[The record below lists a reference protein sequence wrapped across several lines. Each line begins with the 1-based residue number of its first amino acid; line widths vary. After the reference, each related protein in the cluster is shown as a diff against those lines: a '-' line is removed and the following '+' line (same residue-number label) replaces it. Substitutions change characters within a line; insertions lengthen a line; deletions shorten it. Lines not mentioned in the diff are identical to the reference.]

1 MAAGSLGCLS
11 SPGRA
16 LARGLLDNL
25 RAADGV
31 ADERLRRV
39 AGVGSRRPLI
49 TSRSSSVSRPHFSL
63 ALSLNFFQWSH
74 CRNVDYGLAAC
85 RDCDGGTMLCAPFLD
100 FVRVNSL
107 IWPHNAIDGMALK

>member
-1 MAAGSLGCLS
+1 
-11 SPGRA
+11 
-16 LARGLLDNL
+16 
-25 RAADGV
+25 
-31 ADERLRRV
+31 
-39 AGVGSRRPLI
+39 
-49 TSRSSSVSRPHFSL
+49 
-63 ALSLNFFQWSH
+63 LSLNFFQWSH